1 MLARWRG
8 MRATA
13 LGSLLLCAGCERFSS
28 SNTICVIP
36 RQASESMW
44 VAEHVGANDAA
55 SQYHVNIYWNGPT
68 EEGDVEPQIELADR
82 AIRDH
87 DLGLVLSPNNP
98 FALNTAVERSLEAG
112 IPVAIVGNP
121 VSLPNEQR
129 LTFVLNDER
138 ETGALLAHR
147 VEQVLKH
154 HGEVL
159 ILGIDPVASR
169 YPDRVAEFETALSRE
184 DPDIHVIARVKS
196 AFNFGAAE
204 LSAEQTILAHPHLAA
219 IVSLNTEASRGA
231 VAAVNATHRATRIN
245 IIGCDYSMALVF
257 LLRHGVIDSLVAQNM
272 RAMGEIAVESV
283 MKESRGTPVPAKIYL
298 KPVLITR
305 DNIDSDPIQ
314 WMLYMDWR
322 VRR

>member
-1 MLARWRG
+1 
-8 MRATA
+8 
-13 LGSLLLCAGCERFSS
+13 
-28 SNTICVIP
+28 
-36 RQASESMW
+36 MW
-44 VAEHVGANDAA
+44 VSEHVGANDAA

-121 VSLPNEQR
+121 VSLANEER

-138 ETGALLAHR
+138 EAGTLLAHR
-147 VEQVLKH
+147 VEQVLNH
-154 HGEVL
+154 RGEVL

-169 YPDRVAEFETALSRE
+169 YPDRAAEFETTLSRE
-184 DPDIHVIARVKS
+184 DPDIHVVERVKS

-204 LSAEQTILAHPHLAA
+204 LSAEQAILAHPHLAA

-231 VAAVNATHRATRIN
+231 VAAVNATHRATHIS

-257 LLRHGVIDSLVAQNM
+257 LLRHGLIDSLVAQNM
-272 RAMGEIAVESV
+272 RAMGELAVESV

-314 WMLYMDWR
+314 WMLYTDWR
-322 VRR
+322 VRQ